1 MSFNDQ
7 INLFMNFS
15 NHLALEFYFSSFGN
29 GNDIN
34 SPIEIILLF
43 F

>member
-7 INLFMNFS
+7 INLFTNFS
-15 NHLALEFYFSSFGN
+15 CLRILFLTLFSPFGN

-34 SPIEIILLF
+34 SLIEIILF
-43 F
+43 